1 VLAGRLG
8 QKTPH
13 GVAHTEAG
21 QAMNGH
27 GGDMAMQVFS
37 DGTTDLDQLVMF
49 VVDAT
54 RPFST
59 AAKFD

>member
-1 VLAGRLG
+1 MAY
-8 QKTPH
+8 
-13 GVAHTEAG
+13 TEAG

-37 DGTTDLDQLVMF
+37 SGTTDLDQLVMF
-49 VVDAT
+49 VVDAA

-59 AAKFD
+59 PAKLE